1 MSTVQKSVVITGASS
16 GIGAAAA
23 SELAS
28 RGFIVYAGVRNEE
41 DAKATQARHKNIRAL
56 HLDVTDSAS
65 IAEAAHRVAE
75 AGDLLMGLVNNAG
88 IAVGGPL
95 EYLPV
100 DRLRR
105 QFDVNVFGAV
115 AVTQAFAPELR
126 EHHGRIV

>member
-1 MSTVQKSVVITGASS
+1 MSAVQKSVVITGASS

-23 SELAS
+23 VELA
-28 RGFIVYAGVRNEE
+28 RLGFIVYAGVRNEK
-41 DAKATQARHKNIRAL
+41 DADAAQARHENIRSL
-56 HLDVTDSAS
+56 RLDVTDSAS
-65 IAEAAHRVAE
+65 IATAPREVAE
-75 AGDLLMGLVNNAG
+75 AGVPLLGLVNNAG

-115 AVTQAFAPELR
+115 AVTQAFA
-126 EHHGRIV
+126 